1 MNPEEYTAYSDLG
14 NDPIELEQKIYNGI
28 IQTLTDLNL
37 IPESSNNQL
46 LGHKPSTNDAPSLT
60 KEQELEMEAK
70 EKNMSKE
77 MLFAL
82 KSRTPLPKTSEN
94 LPVPASGPKK
104 LPFMKWGIYL
114 NVERIVK
121 SVPLPKRKSAEA
133 AGYDLFVH
141 SPGVIPAKK
150 QVLVPLGIKIQLPE
164 RTYGRIASRS
174 GLASKHGIHVGA
186 GVIDRDY
193 RGEVMVLLYN
203 LSDVDYHYMAN
214 DAIAQLIIETY
225 HAPDVEEIANL
236 NDIFGKTI
244 RGDKGF
250 GSTGR

>member
-1 MNPEEYTAYSDLG
+1 MNLEPENNLIEFPDLED
-14 NDPIELEQKIYNGI
+14 NPIELEQKIYNGV

-37 IPESSNNQL
+37 IPGSDDNQVS
-46 LGHKPSTNDAPSLT
+46 GYKPSTLT
-60 KEQELEMEAK
+60 KEQELEIEAK
-70 EKNMSKE
+70 EKNVSKE

-82 KSRTPLPKTSEN
+82 KSRMPLPKTSEN
-94 LPVPASGPKK
+94 LPVPATGPKK
-104 LPFMKWGIYL
+104 LPFVKWGIYL

-121 SVPLPKRKSAEA
+121 TVPLPKRKSADA

-174 GLASKHGIHVGA
+174 GMASNHGIHVGA

-193 RGEVMVLLYN
+193 RGEIKVLLYN
-203 LSDVDYHYMAN
+203 LSDVDYNYQAN
-214 DAIAQLIIETY
+214 DAIAQLIVETY
-225 HAPDVEEIANL
+225 HAPEVKEISNL
-236 NDIFGKTI
+236 EDIFGKTV

>member
-1 MNPEEYTAYSDLG
+1 MDTDFENPID
-14 NDPIELEQKIYNGI
+14 LEQKIYNGVI
-28 IQTLTDLNL
+28 RTLADLN
-37 IPESSNNQL
+37 IIDNSNENKDNENKDNDNKDNANNQ
-46 LGHKPSTNDAPSLT
+46 PELT
-60 KEQELEMEAK
+60 KDQALELEAK
-70 EKNMSKE
+70 EKNVSKE
-77 MLFAL
+77 LLFAL

-94 LPVPASGPKK
+94 LPVPAAGPKK
-104 LPFMKWGIYL
+104 LPFMKWGVYF

-121 SVPLPKRKSAEA
+121 SVPLPKRKSAHA

-150 QVLVPLGIKIQLPE
+150 QALIPLGIKIHLPE

-186 GVIDRDY
+186 GVIDYDY
-193 RGEVMVLLYN
+193 RGEIQVLLYN
-203 LSDVDYHYMAN
+203 LSDVDYNYQAN

-225 HAPDVEEIANL
+225 HTPEVREVSNL
-236 NDIFGKTI
+236 EDIFGRTA